1 MKRTLPTELK
11 RIAKPPGRPREFD
24 PDRALDAA
32 LRVFWEKGYDG
43 ASLSDLTKAMGI
55 TRPSMYAAFGDKE
68 ALFKKVLD
76 RYVTGPSAYLSEA
89 LNEPTARGAVEHW
102 LFGAIDLLTAPENPP
117 GCLIVQGALVS
128 ADESKNI
135 RRELYARRHAGEI
148 LMRKRLKRGVEDG
161 DLPAD
166 TDCAALARY
175 FITVIRGLGVSAVSG
190 IRRKELL
197 AIARTALQ
205 VWPSQSAPEQ

>member
-1 MKRTLPTELK
+1 MKRTPPTDLK
-11 RIAKPPGRPREFD
+11 RITKPPGRPREFD

-68 ALFKKVLD
+68 ALFRKVLD
-76 RYVTGPSAYLSEA
+76 RYVTGPSAYLNEA
-89 LNEPTARGAVEHW
+89 LNEPTARGAIEHW

-135 RRELYARRHAGEI
+135 RRELHARRHAGEI

-161 DLPAD
+161 ELPAD

-175 FITVIRGLGVSAVSG
+175 FITVMRGLGVSAVSG

-197 AIARTALQ
+197 AIAQTALQ
-205 VWPSQSAPEQ
+205 VWPS

>member
-1 MKRTLPTELK
+1 MKRASQSELK
-11 RIAKPPGRPREFD
+11 RIAKPPGRPREFN
-24 PDRALDAA
+24 PDHALDAA

-43 ASLSDLTKAMGI
+43 ASLSDLTEAMGI

-68 ALFKKVLD
+68 ALFRKALD
-76 RYVTGPSAYLSEA
+76 RYISGPSAYINEA
-89 LNEPTARGAVEHW
+89 LNEPTAGGAIEHW
-102 LFGAIDLLTAPENPP
+102 LFGTIDLLTAPENPP

-135 RRELYARRHAGEI
+135 RQELYARRQAGEM
-148 LMRKRLKRGVEDG
+148 LMRKRIKRGVEDG
-161 DLPAD
+161 ELPPD

-175 FITVIRGLGVSAVSG
+175 FITVMRGLGISAVSG

-197 AIARTALQ
+197 AVAKTALQ
-205 VWPSQSAPEQ
+205 VWPSQ

>member
-1 MKRTLPTELK
+1 MKLTNRANPEG
-11 RIAKPPGRPREFD
+11 IAKPPGRPREFD
-24 PDRALDAA
+24 ADDALDAA

-43 ASLSDLTKAMGI
+43 ASLSELTESMGI
-55 TRPSMYAAFGDKE
+55 TRPSIYAAFGDKE

-76 RYVTGPSAYLSEA
+76 RYVTGPSAYLNEA

-128 ADESKNI
+128 ADESKKI
-135 RRELYARRHAGEI
+135 RQELYERRQAGEI

-175 FITVIRGLGVSAVSG
+175 FITVMRGLGVSAVSG
-190 IRRKELL
+190 IKRKELL
-197 AIARTALQ
+197 EIARTALQ

>member
-1 MKRTLPTELK
+1 MKLTRRIVEK
-11 RIAKPPGRPREFD
+11 RITKPPGRPREFD
-24 PDRALDAA
+24 PDHALDAA

-43 ASLSDLTKAMGI
+43 ASLSDLTEAMGI

-76 RYVTGPSAYLSEA
+76 RYINGPSAYLNEA
-89 LNEPTARGAVEHW
+89 LTEPTARGAVEHW

-135 RRELYARRHAGEI
+135 RQELYARRQAGELLI
-148 LMRKRLKRGVEDG
+148 RKRLKRGVEEG

-166 TDCAALARY
+166 TDYAALARY
-175 FITVIRGLGVSAVSG
+175 FITVMRGLGVSAVSG

-205 VWPSQSAPEQ
+205 AWPSQ